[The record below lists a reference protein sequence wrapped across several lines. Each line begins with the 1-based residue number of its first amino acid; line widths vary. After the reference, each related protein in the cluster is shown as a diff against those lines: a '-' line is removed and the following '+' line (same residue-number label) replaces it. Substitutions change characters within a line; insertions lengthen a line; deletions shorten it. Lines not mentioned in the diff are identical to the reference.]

1 MKKYIFI
8 LFMLCC
14 LPITAWA
21 QSRQISGKISDTKAE
36 PVVGAVVRIKNKTAV
51 VTDVNGY
58 YTINAE
64 PGDVL
69 DIICL
74 GMQGQKIKVGQQSV
88 LNIILQDDAVKL
100 DDIVVVGYGTM
111 KKRDLSGAVTKIS
124 GDDLIVGT
132 GASSFNQALQGKI
145 AGVVVN
151 QTDGAPG
158 GSISINV
165 RGANSFTTSTEPL

>member
-36 PVVGAVVRIKNKTAV
+36 PIVGAVVRIKNKTAV
-51 VTDVNGY
+51 VTDVNGH
-58 YTINAE
+58 YTINAA

-69 DIICL
+69 DITCL

-88 LNIILQDDAVKL
+88 LNDEKARPF
-100 DDIVVVGYGTM
+100 GG
-111 KKRDLSGAVTKIS
+111 R
-124 GDDLIVGT
+124 
-132 GASSFNQALQGKI
+132 NQ
-145 AGVVVN
+145 N
-151 QTDGAPG
+151 Q
-158 GSISINV
+158 
-165 RGANSFTTSTEPL
+165 R